1 MHFSLSENSFV
12 MQTQCVVEK
21 LEHCLRQQLRM
32 VNVYSHVRKNYKSAE
47 LLMLSATKAYFCCVF
62 MQWAGLEELG
72 GTLANITLPKE
83 TSSKEERW
91 KFIMD
96 TIVKFV
102 EEFLLLECNI
112 EKVWREQHEQPD
124 LQLTFHLYF
133 FYIHSS
139 DTKG

>member
-1 MHFSLSENSFV
+1 
-12 MQTQCVVEK
+12 
-21 LEHCLRQQLRM
+21 
-32 VNVYSHVRKNYKSAE
+32 
-47 LLMLSATKAYFCCVF
+47 
-62 MQWAGLEELG
+62 
-72 GTLANITLPKE
+72 
-83 TSSKEERW
+83 
-91 KFIMD
+91 MD

-112 EKVWREQHEQPD
+112 EKVRREQHEQPD

>member
-1 MHFSLSENSFV
+1 
-12 MQTQCVVEK
+12 
-21 LEHCLRQQLRM
+21 
-32 VNVYSHVRKNYKSAE
+32 
-47 LLMLSATKAYFCCVF
+47 

-72 GTLANITLPKE
+72 GTLANITRPKE
-83 TSSKEERW
+83 TSSKEERE

-112 EKVWREQHEQPD
+112 EKVRREQHEQPD